1 MTIIYEIKNY
11 AIHSVNYVCDSQE
24 TMDAAIE
31 KKININGIFIIGTI
45 DDANK
50 ILETNQKNYLDQKSE
65 MFTALKGE
73 VLNNGDILWSSADL
87 SLEQQN
93 TDIPYSIFDPNKGTH
108 TNVVGL
114 QNALDT
120 QNNIK
125 NDFLIFSGLN
135 SYITHTSIPEPLT
148 IKAQ

>member
-11 AIHSVNYVCDSQE
+11 AIHSVNCVCDSQE

-31 KKININGIFIIGTI
+31 KKININGIFSIGTI

-65 MFTALKGE
+65 MFTVLKGE

-148 IKAQ
+148 IKVR